1 MVVAEVLTG
10 IALVKQATDFIKSN
24 INTVKDIGQMAGH
37 IDDLFRGEHEAQK
50 ARRAALRVH
59 TLQP

>member
-24 INTVKDIGQMAGH
+24 IDTVKDIGEIGH
-37 IDDLFRGEHEAQK
+37 APW
-50 ARRAALRVH
+50 RRAYETQSRA
-59 TLQP
+59 

>member
-24 INTVKDIGQMAGH
+24 LDTVNDIKGIADQ
-37 IDDLFRGEHEAQK
+37 LVRW
-50 ARRAALRVH
+50 
-59 TLQP
+59 